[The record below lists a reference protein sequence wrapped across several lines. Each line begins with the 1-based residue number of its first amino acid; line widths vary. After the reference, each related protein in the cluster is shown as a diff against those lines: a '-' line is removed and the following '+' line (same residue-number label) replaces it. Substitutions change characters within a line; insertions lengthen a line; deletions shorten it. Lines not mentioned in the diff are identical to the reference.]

1 MSAWAI
7 LQPIDTF
14 TNLLDKLGLI
24 ERLKSRLLN
33 DPQAAK
39 EKLAE
44 VIEVLVADSRTFR
57 ERLEKVATLKFDNIE
72 EISKTEQILRNILVG
87 DLAVGLR
94 IGRVSCKN
102 WFAYIVNA

>member
-57 ERLEKVATLKFDNIE
+57 ERSRKSCN
-72 EISKTEQILRNILVG
+72 SKI
-87 DLAVGLR
+87 
-94 IGRVSCKN
+94 
-102 WFAYIVNA
+102 W

>member
-1 MSAWAI
+1 MSARAI

-44 VIEVLVADSRTFR
+44 VIEVLVTDSRTFR
-57 ERLEKVATLKFDNIE
+57 ERARKSCN
-72 EISKTEQILRNILVG
+72 SKI
-87 DLAVGLR
+87 
-94 IGRVSCKN
+94 
-102 WFAYIVNA
+102 